1 MQSSHILHSVYSESL
16 IFALDPF
23 QVGFAVQLSG
33 FVCSPSCLIWHVPT
47 SARSGVCCIDSHVNP
62 DMIDFPAYHSPPNA
76 SDPNFSRVQPLIFHV
91 SFPRCGMFASATSM
105 FLVSF
110 REGTQKRDLYS
121 LASSP
126 EYDTSIDAVTVS
138 LVQC

>member
-62 DMIDFPAYHSPPNA
+62 YMIDFPAYHSPPNA
-76 SDPNFSRVQPLIFHV
+76 SDPNF
-91 SFPRCGMFASATSM
+91 
-105 FLVSF
+105 
-110 REGTQKRDLYS
+110 EGTQKRDLYS

-126 EYDTSIDAVTVS
+126 EYDSSIDAVTVS